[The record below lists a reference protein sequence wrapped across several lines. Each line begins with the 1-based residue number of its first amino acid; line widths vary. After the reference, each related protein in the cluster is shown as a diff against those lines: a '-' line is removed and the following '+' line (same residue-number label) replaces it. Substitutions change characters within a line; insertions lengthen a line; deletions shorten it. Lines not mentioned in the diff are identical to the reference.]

1 MSSESNFS
9 FTTKIAGTD
18 LFTVRGDTYDEFLQN
33 LTLAGSVSG
42 IATLINHLD
51 GSATTPV
58 GNTEAAI
65 NLVQATFPG
74 STVIDA
80 GAGFS
85 PVPPA
90 PAAWDQPMAPPASP
104 ARGCPHGEMI
114 KRTGTSAKGEWR
126 AFFCPTPKDTP
137 GQCAPVFA
145 KKGSPEWSSF

>member
-51 GSATTPV
+51 GTATTPV
-58 GNTEAAI
+58 ATMEAAI
-65 NLVQATFPG
+65 DLVQTTFPG
-74 STVIDA
+74 STVIDS
-80 GAGFS
+80 GAGFN
-85 PVPPA
+85 PIPPAA
-90 PAAWDQPMAPPASP
+90 PAAAPQAVAQP
-104 ARGCPHGEMI
+104 ARACAHGEMI

-137 GQCAPVFA
+137 GQCSPIFA
-145 KKGSPEWSSF
+145 KKGSPEWNSF